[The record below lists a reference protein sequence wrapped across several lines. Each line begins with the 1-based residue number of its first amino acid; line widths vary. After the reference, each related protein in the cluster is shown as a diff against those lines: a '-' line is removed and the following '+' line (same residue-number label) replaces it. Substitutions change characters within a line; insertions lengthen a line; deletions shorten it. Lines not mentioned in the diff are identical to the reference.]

1 MKISKEQAQQNHDKV
16 VETAARLFRE
26 HGFDG
31 IGVAELMK
39 HAGFTHGGFYNHF
52 ASKEALAVKAV
63 NLAFRQ
69 RAADVTP
76 GDGIDKILRRYI
88 SDEHLNQRGEAC
100 PIAGLGSDAA
110 LQTEEVKAVFGEG
123 IEALIR
129 TYEGALGDRATLSH
143 ESRRALA
150 MNVLAKAVGAVV
162 MARAVPAGDPLSH
175 EILKTCLAGALA
187 DAAPRAGG

>member
-1 MKISKEQAQQNHDKV
+1 M
-16 VETAARLFRE
+16 
-26 HGFDG
+26 
-31 IGVAELMK
+31 AELMK

-63 NLAFRQ
+63 NFAFRQ
-69 RAADVTP
+69 RAAEVTP

-88 SDEHLNQRGEAC
+88 SDEHLNQRGESC

-110 LQTEEVKAVFGEG
+110 LHQTEEVKAVFREG

-129 TYEGALGDRATLSH
+129 TYEAALSDRATLSH

-175 EILKTCLAGALA
+175 EILETCLAGALA
-187 DAAPRAGG
+187 DVAPRAGG